1 MRMFLERYIR
11 PVRFRRFWLGTGK
24 SAPVQINLVRTSE
37 AFFFFF
43 FFFFFR
49 EALPNEARKNTLRVH
64 LGKRLRN
71 RMGQDADGIQ

>member
-43 FFFFFR
+43 R

-64 LGKRLRN
+64 LGGRLRD